1 MSCCFPRYRFSQGVA
16 CLGWCFMILLQSCC
30 SFPGLLV
37 GPIPPV
43 GLLLSPGLPVGPV
56 QWDVGVPVP
65 KGRRLQRWTAA
76 VLKQEG
82 QASVLLAL
90 LLQEEKVPPR
100 EALCKMELQG
110 QQSVR
115 RGAGFC
121 GGIPGSCVW
130 A

>member
-1 MSCCFPRYRFSQGVA
+1 MDGCCAEAG
-16 CLGWCFMILLQSCC
+16 G
-30 SFPGLLV
+30 
-37 GPIPPV
+37 
-43 GLLLSPGLPVGPV
+43 
-56 QWDVGVPVP
+56 
-65 KGRRLQRWTAA
+65 
-76 VLKQEG
+76 
-82 QASVLLAL
+82 ASVLLAL

-130 A
+130 AREGVLGLRRATKMIRGLEQLSCEERLRELGLFSLEKRRLRGDLIAVFQYLKGACKQQGE